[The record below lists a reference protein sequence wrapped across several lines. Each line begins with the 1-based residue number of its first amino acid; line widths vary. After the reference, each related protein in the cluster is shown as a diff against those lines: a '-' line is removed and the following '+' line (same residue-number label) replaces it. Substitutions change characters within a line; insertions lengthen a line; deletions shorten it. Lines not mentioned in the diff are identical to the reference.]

1 MGAGAREMNITH
13 IGGPTT
19 LLELDGVR
27 LLIDPTFDAPGRR
40 YSFGWGTSSRKI
52 AGPSVAVEDLGP
64 LDGVLLTHDQHAD
77 NLDDAGRALLP
88 SVPTVLTTPTGARRL
103 GGNAVGLQP
112 WQTAKVGSLEITATP
127 SRHGPAL
134 LVPIIGPS
142 TGFALRPPGSATVVW
157 ISGDTV
163 LFPGVLEVA
172 SRFTVDVAVLHLGKV
187 QFGLTGPARF
197 TMTGRD
203 AVRLCQQIK
212 PRRIVPV
219 HYEGWSHFHEGRAE
233 IEAAFPHHAL
243 TWLEP
248 GVQTAL
254 S

>member
-1 MGAGAREMNITH
+1 MTALTITH

-19 LLELDGVR
+19 LLEVGGLR
-27 LLIDPTFDAPGRR
+27 LLVDPTFDAPGRR
-40 YSFGWGTSSRKI
+40 YSFGWGTSSRKTTGPALPI
-52 AGPSVAVEDLGP
+52 ADLGP

-88 SVPTVLTTPTGARRL
+88 SVPVVVTTPAGARRL
-103 GGNAVGLQP
+103 GAVGLEP
-112 WQTAKVGSLEITATP
+112 WATTTIGDVEITATP
-127 SRHGPAL
+127 SRHGPAWA
-134 LVPIIGPS
+134 VPIVGPT
-142 TGFALRPPGSATVVW
+142 TGFALRPAGSSSVVW

-163 LFPGVLEVA
+163 VFPGVLSVA
-172 SRFTVDVAVLHLGKV
+172 DRLDVDVAILHLGKV

-203 AVRLCQQIK
+203 AVRLCERVK

-219 HYEGWSHFHEGRAE
+219 HYEGWSHFHEGRAG
-233 IEAAFPHHAL
+233 IAAAFGQDAL

>member
-1 MGAGAREMNITH
+1 MNITH

-19 LLELDGVR
+19 LIEVDGVR
-27 LLIDPTFDAPGRR
+27 LLVDPTFDAPGRR
-40 YSFGWGTSSRKI
+40 YSFGWGTSSRKLT
-52 AGPSVAVEDLGP
+52 GPAVALEDLGE

-77 NLDDAGRALLP
+77 NLDDAGRKLLP
-88 SVPTVLTTPTGARRL
+88 SVPVVVTTPTGARRL
-103 GGNAVGLQP
+103 GGNATGLRP
-112 WQTAKVGSLEITATP
+112 WQSTTVKDLEITATP
-127 SRHGPAL
+127 SRHGPSVL
-134 LVPIIGPS
+134 IPIIGPS
-142 TGFALRPPGSATVVW
+142 TGFALRPAGSSTVVW

-163 LFPGVLEVA
+163 VFPGLLELG
-172 SRFTVDVAVLHLGKV
+172 SRFDVDTAILHLGKV

-203 AVRLCQQIK
+203 AARLCSHLK
-212 PRRIVPV
+212 PRQVVPV

-233 IEAAFPHHAL
+233 IAAAFPQGKL
-243 TWLEP
+243 TWLEQ

>member
-1 MGAGAREMNITH
+1 MSDLSITH

-19 LLELDGVR
+19 LLELGGVR
-27 LLIDPTFDAPGRR
+27 LLVDPTFDAPGRR
-40 YSFGWGTSSRKI
+40 YSFGWGTSSRKT
-52 AGPSVAVEDLGP
+52 AGPALPAASLGP

-77 NLDDAGRALLP
+77 NLDDAGRALL
-88 SVPTVLTTPTGARRL
+88 SSAPTVITTVAGGRRL
-103 GGNAVGLQP
+103 GATGLAPWESAHVGD
-112 WQTAKVGSLEITATP
+112 VEVTATP
-127 SRHGPAL
+127 SRHGPWWS
-134 LVPIIGPS
+134 VPIVGPT
-142 TGFALRPPGSATVVW
+142 TGFALRPRGSSAVVW

-163 LFPGVLEVA
+163 LFPGVLQVA
-172 SRFTVDVAVLHLGKV
+172 DRFDVETAILHLGKV

-203 AVRLCQQIK
+203 AAALCDRIR

-219 HYEGWSHFHEGRAE
+219 HYEGWSHFREGRKQ
-233 IEAAFPHHAL
+233 IEAAFPQGRL

>member
-1 MGAGAREMNITH
+1 MKVTH

-27 LLIDPTFDAPGRR
+27 LLVDPTFDAPGRR
-40 YSFGWGTSSRKI
+40 YSFGWGTSSRKT
-52 AGPSVAVEDLGP
+52 AGPALSVTDLGP

-88 SVPTVLTTPTGARRL
+88 SVPVVLTTPKAARRL
-103 GGNAVGLQP
+103 GGSAVGLAP
-112 WQTAKVGSLEITATP
+112 WETTKIGSLEITATP
-127 SRHGPAL
+127 SRHGPAWAVP
-134 LVPIIGPS
+134 LVGPT
-142 TGFALRPPGSATVVW
+142 TGFALRGSEVVW
-157 ISGDTV
+157 VSGDTV
-163 LFPGVLEVA
+163 VFPGALEVA
-172 SRFTVDVAVLHLGKV
+172 SRFTVDTAILHLGKV
-187 QFGLTGPARF
+187 QFGLTGPVRF

-203 AVRLCQQIK
+203 AVRLCDAIK
-212 PRRIVPV
+212 PKRIVPV

-233 IEAAFPHHAL
+233 IAAAFPQEAL
-243 TWLEP
+243 IWLVP

>member
-1 MGAGAREMNITH
+1 MNLTH

-40 YSFGWGTSSRKI
+40 YSFGWGTSSRKT
-52 AGPSVAVEDLGP
+52 AGPAIPIADLGP

-77 NLDDAGRALLP
+77 NLDISGRELLS
-88 SVPTVLTTPTGARRL
+88 SVPTVLTTPAAARRL
-103 GGNAVGLQP
+103 GARGLAP
-112 WQTAKVGSLEITATP
+112 WESAKIGDLEITATP
-127 SRHGPAL
+127 SRHGPAWAVP
-134 LVPIIGPS
+134 LVGPT
-142 TGFALRPPGSATVVW
+142 TGFAVRGAAETVW

-163 LFPGVLEVA
+163 VFPGALEVA
-172 SRFTVDVAVLHLGKV
+172 SRFTVDTAILHLGKV
-187 QFGLTGPARF
+187 QFGLTGPTRF
-197 TMTGRD
+197 SMTGKD
-203 AVRLCQQIK
+203 AVRLCATIK

-219 HYEGWSHFHEGRAE
+219 HYEGWSHFHEGRAG
-233 IEAAFPHHAL
+233 IEAAFGQGAL
-243 TWLEP
+243 IWLEP

>member
-1 MGAGAREMNITH
+1 MTGLTVTH

-19 LLELDGVR
+19 LIELGGVR
-27 LLIDPTFDAPGRR
+27 LLVDPTFDAPGRR
-40 YSFGWGTSSRKI
+40 YAFGWGTSSRKT
-52 AGPSVAVEDLGP
+52 AGPSLAAADLGP

-88 SVPTVLTTPTGARRL
+88 SVPVVLTTVAGARRL
-103 GGNAVGLQP
+103 AGNATGLRP
-112 WQTAKVGSLEITATP
+112 FESARIGDVEVTATP
-127 SRHGPAL
+127 SRHGPAWS
-134 LVPIIGPS
+134 VPIVGPT
-142 TGFALRPPGSATVVW
+142 TGFALRPAGAPDVVW

-163 LFPGVLEVA
+163 LHPGVLRVA
-172 SRFTVDVAVLHLGKV
+172 GRFTVDTAVLHLGKV

-197 TMTGRD
+197 TMSGRD
-203 AVRLCQQIK
+203 AVRLCEAIR

-233 IEAAFPHHAL
+233 ITAAFPQGAL
-243 TWLEP
+243 TWLTP

>member
-1 MGAGAREMNITH
+1 MTGLSIIH

-19 LLELDGVR
+19 LLEIGGVR
-27 LLIDPTFDAPGRR
+27 LLVDPTFDAPGRR
-40 YSFGWGTSSRKI
+40 YSFGWGTSSRKT
-52 AGPSVAVEDLGP
+52 AGPALPVTALGP

-77 NLDDAGRALLP
+77 NLDDAGRALLKR
-88 SVPTVLTTPTGARRL
+88 VPVVVTTVAGGRRL
-103 GGNAVGLQP
+103 SATGLPP
-112 WQTAKVGSLEITATP
+112 WSSTKIGDVEVTATP
-127 SRHGPAL
+127 SRHGPWWS
-134 LVPIIGPS
+134 VPIVGPT
-142 TGFALRPPGSATVVW
+142 TGFALRPKGSSTVLW

-163 LFPGVLEVA
+163 VFPGVLKVADRFEVDTA
-172 SRFTVDVAVLHLGKV
+172 ILHLGKV

-203 AVRLCQQIK
+203 AAALVDHVR
-212 PRRIVPV
+212 PRHVVPV

-233 IEAAFPHHAL
+233 IEAAFPQGRL